1 MLLTDCRTLRILGF
15 MMITRSITPHVL
27 SAAKMYPFVGLV
39 GPRQSGKTTL
49 AKTLFPDYT
58 YVSLENLDQRTYAQQ
73 DPRGFLAA
81 YPNHCIFD
89 EIQKVPELFSY
100 LQEIGDQKGMGR
112 YILTGSQNF
121 LLHRHISQSLAGRI
135 ALLSIHPFSME
146 ELSSASLGFDQPEQ
160 YMFTGMYPPIYDR
173 SIPPT
178 NWYPNY
184 IQTYIERDIRDLT
197 QITQLSTFQVFVKL
211 CAGRIGQLLNLSSL
225 ARDCGIT
232 HNTARA
238 WLSLLETSYIVVLLR
253 PYYRN
258 FNKRLVKM
266 PKLYFFDTGL
276 VSSLLGIQSADQ
288 MNSHYLR
295 GELFENFA
303 ITEYIKYKAN
313 TQANVEYF
321 FWRDQAGHEVDLFAE
336 TGSALSAIEMKSGKT
351 ISADTIKNLAYMQ
364 SIYPDTNQKL
374 QPLVIYAG
382 MLNQTQSG
390 IPIRSWKDMPVFR

>member
-1 MLLTDCRTLRILGF
+1 MINRSVASIILSNSK
-15 MMITRSITPHVL
+15 T
-27 SAAKMYPFVGLV
+27 YPFVGLV

-49 AKTLFPDYT
+49 AKALFPDYT
-58 YVSLENLDQRTYAQQ
+58 YVSLENIDQRTYAEQ
-73 DPRGFLAA
+73 DPRGFLAT

-89 EIQKVPELFSY
+89 EIQKVPDLFSY
-100 LQEIGDQKGMGR
+100 LQEIGDQAGMGR

-121 LLHRHISQSLAGRI
+121 LLHKHISQSLSGRI
-135 ALLSIHPFSME
+135 ALLPIYPFSMG
-146 ELSSASLGFDQPEQ
+146 ELSSASLGFEQPED

-211 CAGRIGQLLNLSSL
+211 CAGRIGQILNLSSL

-238 WLSLLETSYIVVLLR
+238 WLSLLETGYIVYLLR

-266 PKLYFFDTGL
+266 PKLYFYDTGL
-276 VSSLLGIQSADQ
+276 AASLLGIQSAEQ

-303 ITEYIKYKAN
+303 LTEYLKHKAN
-313 TQANVEYF
+313 TQSNAEYF
-321 FWRDQAGHEVDLFAE
+321 FWRDQAGREVDLLAE
-336 TGSALSAIEMKSGKT
+336 TGVSLSAIEIKAGKT
-351 ISADTIKNLAYMQ
+351 ISEEYVKNLIYLQ
-364 SIYPDTNQKL
+364 SLFVNAQTKL
-374 QPLVIYAG
+374 KPLVVYAG
-382 MLNQTQSG
+382 DLAQTRSS
-390 IPIRSWKDMPVFR
+390 IPIRSWKDLPLFA

>member
-1 MLLTDCRTLRILGF
+1 
-15 MMITRSITPHVL
+15 MITRTIAQQVL
-27 SAAKMYPFVGLV
+27 AAAKTYPFVGLV

-49 AKTLFPDYT
+49 AKALFPDYT

-121 LLHRHISQSLAGRI
+121 LLHRHISQSLSGRI
-135 ALLSIHPFSME
+135 ALLSIYPFSMG
-146 ELSSASLGFDQPEQ
+146 ELSSASLGFDQPED

-173 SIPPT
+173 PVAPT

-211 CAGRIGQLLNLSSL
+211 CAGRVGQMLNLSSL

-238 WLSLLETSYIVVLLR
+238 WLLLLETGYIVHLLR

-266 PKLYFFDTGL
+266 PKLYFYDTGL
-276 VSSLLGIQSADQ
+276 ACSLLGIQSADQ
-288 MNSHYLR
+288 LHSHYLR

-303 ITEYIKYKAN
+303 ISEYLKHKAN
-313 TQANVEYF
+313 TQSNAEFF
-321 FWRDQAGHEVDLFAE
+321 FWRDQAGREVDLLVE
-336 TGSALSAIEMKSGKT
+336 QGLSISAIEFKAGKT
-351 ISADTIKNLAYMQ
+351 IADDYVKNLAYLQ
-364 SIYPDTNQKL
+364 SLFTDAHVSLK
-374 QPLVIYAG
+374 PLVVYAG
-382 MLNQTQSG
+382 DLAQTRSN
-390 IPIRSWKDMPVFR
+390 IPIRSWKELPLFQ

>member
-1 MLLTDCRTLRILGF
+1 
-15 MMITRSITPHVL
+15 MMITRSITPLVL
-27 SAAKMYPFVGLV
+27 SAAKAYPFVGLV

-89 EIQKVPELFSY
+89 EIQKVPDLFSY

-146 ELSSASLGFDQPEQ
+146 ELSSASLGFDQPEE

-266 PKLYFFDTGL
+266 PKLYFYDTGL
-276 VSSLLGIQSADQ
+276 ASSLLGIQSADQ

-303 ITEYIKYKAN
+303 LTEYMKYKAN
-313 TQANVEYF
+313 TQSNVEYF

-336 TGSALSAIEMKSGKT
+336 TGAVLSAVEIKSGKT
-351 ISADTIKNLAYMQ
+351 ISADYIKNLAYMQ

-382 MLNQTQSG
+382 MFHQTQSG

>member
-1 MLLTDCRTLRILGF
+1 

-27 SAAKMYPFVGLV
+27 SAAKAYPFVGLV

-81 YPNHCIFD
+81 YPEHCILD

-238 WLSLLETSYIVVLLR
+238 WLSLLETSYIVVLLH

-266 PKLYFFDTGL
+266 PKLYFYDTGL
-276 VSSLLGIQSADQ
+276 ASSLLGIQSADQ

-303 ITEYIKYKAN
+303 ITEYIKDKAN
-313 TQANVEYF
+313 TQSNIEYF
-321 FWRDQAGHEVDLFAE
+321 FWRDQAGHEVDLFAD
-336 TGSALSAIEMKSGKT
+336 TGSAISAIEMKSGKT
-351 ISADTIKNLAYMQ
+351 ISADYIKNLAYMQ

>member
-1 MLLTDCRTLRILGF
+1 MINRAIAPQIL
-15 MMITRSITPHVL
+15 SV
-27 SAAKMYPFVGLV
+27 AKTYPFVGLV

-49 AKTLFPDYT
+49 AKALFPDYT
-58 YVSLENLDQRTYAQQ
+58 YISLENLDQRTYAQQ

-121 LLHRHISQSLAGRI
+121 LFHKQISQSLSGRI
-135 ALLSIHPFSME
+135 ALLSIYPFAMG
-146 ELSSASLGFDQPEQ
+146 ELSGASLGFDQPED

-211 CAGRIGQLLNLSSL
+211 CAGRIGQILNLSSL

-238 WLSLLETSYIVVLLR
+238 WLSLLETGYIVHLLR

-266 PKLYFFDTGL
+266 PKLYFYDTGL
-276 VSSLLGIQSADQ
+276 AASLLGIQSADQ
-288 MNSHYLR
+288 LNSHYLR

-303 ITEYIKYKAN
+303 LTEYLKHKAN
-313 TQANVEYF
+313 TQSNAEYF
-321 FWRDQAGHEVDLFAE
+321 FWRDQAGREVDLLAE
-336 TGSALSAIEMKSGKT
+336 TGSSLSAIEIKSGKT
-351 ISADTIKNLAYMQ
+351 ISDDYIKNLIYLQ
-364 SIYPDTNQKL
+364 SLFVDAQTELK
-374 QPLVIYAG
+374 PLVVYAG
-382 MLNQTQSG
+382 DFAQTRSN
-390 IPIRSWKDMPVFR
+390 IPVRSWKDLPLFE

>member
-1 MLLTDCRTLRILGF
+1 
-15 MMITRSITPHVL
+15 MITRTITQQVL
-27 SAAKMYPFVGLV
+27 AAAKVYPFVALV

-49 AKTLFPDYT
+49 AKALFPSYT

-81 YPNHCIFD
+81 YPYHCIFD
-89 EIQKVPELFSY
+89 EIQKAPTLFSY

-121 LLHRHISQSLAGRI
+121 LLHKHISQSLSGRI
-135 ALLSIHPFSME
+135 ALLSIYPFSME
-146 ELSSASLGFDQPEQ
+146 ELSSAGLGFERPEE

-173 SIPPT
+173 SVPPT
-178 NWYPNY
+178 SWYPNY
-184 IQTYIERDIRDLT
+184 IQTYIERDIRDLM

-211 CAGRIGQLLNLSSL
+211 CAGRVGQILNLSSL

-238 WLSLLETSYIVVLLR
+238 WLSLLETAYIVYLLR

-266 PKLYFFDTGL
+266 PKLYFYDSGL
-276 VSSLLGIQSADQ
+276 ACSLLGIQSADQ
-288 MNSHYLR
+288 LNSHYLR

-303 ITEYIKYKAN
+303 ISEYLKHKAN
-313 TQANVEYF
+313 TQSNVEFF
-321 FWRDQAGHEVDLFAE
+321 FWRDQAGHEIDLLVE
-336 TGSALSAIEMKSGKT
+336 QGLSISAIEFKAGKT
-351 ISADTIKNLAYMQ
+351 IADDYTKNLAY
-364 SIYPDTNQKL
+364 L
-374 QPLVIYAG
+374 QTLFANDKASLKPQVIYAG
-382 MLNQTQSG
+382 DFAQTRSN
-390 IPIRSWKDMPVFR
+390 IPIRSWKDLPLL

>member
-1 MLLTDCRTLRILGF
+1 
-15 MMITRSITPHVL
+15 MITRAIAQQVL
-27 SAAKMYPFVGLV
+27 ATAKTYPFVGLV

-49 AKTLFPDYT
+49 AKALFPDYT
-58 YVSLENLDQRTYAQQ
+58 YVSLENLDQRTYAQS

-81 YPNHCIFD
+81 YPNRCIFD
-89 EIQKVPELFSY
+89 EIQKVPDLFSY

-121 LLHRHISQSLAGRI
+121 LLHKHISQSLSGRI
-135 ALLSIHPFSME
+135 ALLSIYPFSMG
-146 ELSSASLGFDQPEQ
+146 ELSSASLGFDQPEE

-197 QITQLSTFQVFVKL
+197 QITQLSTFQIFLKL
-211 CAGRIGQLLNLSSL
+211 CAGRIGQILNLSSL

-238 WLSLLETSYIVVLLR
+238 WLSLLETGYIVHLLR

-266 PKLYFFDTGL
+266 PKLYFYDTGL
-276 VSSLLGIQSADQ
+276 AASLLGIQSAEQ
-288 MNSHYLR
+288 LHSHYLR

-303 ITEYIKYKAN
+303 LTEYLKHKAN
-313 TQANVEYF
+313 TQSNAEYF
-321 FWRDQAGHEVDLFAE
+321 FWRDQAGREVDLLAE
-336 TGSALSAIEMKSGKT
+336 TGSSLSAIEIKSGKT
-351 ISADTIKNLAYMQ
+351 ISDDYIKNLVYLQ
-364 SIYPDTNQKL
+364 SLFVDAQTELK
-374 QPLVIYAG
+374 PLVVYAG
-382 MLNQTQSG
+382 DFAQTRSN
-390 IPIRSWKDMPVFR
+390 IPVRSWKDLPLFA

>member
-1 MLLTDCRTLRILGF
+1 
-15 MMITRSITPHVL
+15 MMITRSIAPHVL
-27 SAAKMYPFVGLV
+27 SAAKAYPFVGLV

-81 YPNHCIFD
+81 NPNHCIFD

-135 ALLSIHPFSME
+135 ALLSIQPFSMD
-146 ELSSASLGFDQPEQ
+146 ELSSASLGFDQPEDF
-160 YMFTGMYPPIYDR
+160 MFTGMYPPIYDR

-266 PKLYFFDTGL
+266 PKLYFYDTGL
-276 VSSLLGIQSADQ
+276 ASSLLGIQSADQ

-303 ITEYIKYKAN
+303 LTEYIKDKAN
-313 TQANVEYF
+313 TQSNVEYF

-336 TGSALSAIEMKSGKT
+336 TGSAISAIEMKSGKT
-351 ISADTIKNLAYMQ
+351 ISADYIKNLAYMQ

-382 MLNQTQSG
+382 TLNQTQSG